1 MPETG
6 TVELPIFPLGTVLF
20 PDGLLPLRI
29 FEQRYLDMTKACILD
44 DAPFGVCFIRDGKE
58 VGEPAEPF
66 EIGCSARIAEWDMP
80 HLGMFSLLCRGEQRF
95 RIVERWVE
103 SRGLQRA
110 RVRPMEASPA
120 QDLPA
125 RHAGLGVLLERIVQ
139 QVGANNFPQPLR
151 TGDAQWVARRLC
163 ETLPLESALKLRVL
177 EGDDIDSALDALG
190 DFLRRNGAL

>member
-29 FEQRYLDMTKACILD
+29 FEQRYLDMTKACIRD
-44 DAPFGVCFIRDGKE
+44 DTPFGVCLIRDGKE

-66 EIGCSARIAEWDMP
+66 ETGCSARIVEWDMP

-103 SRGLQRA
+103 ASGLQRA
-110 RVRPMEASPA
+110 RVRPLEASPA
-120 QDLPA
+120 QDLTA
-125 RHAGLGVLLERIVQ
+125 RHAELGVLLERIVQ
-139 QVGANNFPQPLR
+139 QVGASNFPQPLR
-151 TGDAQWVARRLC
+151 TGDAHWVARRLC

-177 EGDDIDSALDALG
+177 EGDDIGSALDALG